1 MINKSIEQTV
11 KWLKKHRTNE
21 HGDIDLRGMV
31 IDGSI
36 DISGMKVKGYLWQD
50 YQTAGGFIF
59 QSNQTAHCMEL
70 QNTQGMEKD
79 EEGFWVKKKTLEE
92 RVNELDIDNDLKKE
106 IIENLKE
113 KQNDRD

>member
-21 HGDIDLRGMV
+21 YGNIDLRGMV

-50 YQTAGGFIF
+50 YQTAP
-59 QSNQTAHCMEL
+59 CMEL

-79 EEGFWVKKKTLEE
+79 EEGFWLKKKTLEE

-106 IIENLKE
+106 IIENLKGE
-113 KQNDRD
+113 TK